1 MADPSPP
8 VLAGRY
14 RTLDRLG
21 EGGMGVVWRA
31 RDELLNREVAIKEVR
46 LGWNLPETERAE
58 RRERTLREA
67 RAAARLSH
75 PSIVAVHDVVAQD
88 GRPWIVMDLVRG
100 CSLDRLIRRDGPLPP
115 ARVAAIGLAVLGAL
129 SLAHSRGI
137 MHRDVKPANI
147 MLAEDGGVL
156 LTDFGIA
163 TLEGDAPLTSPDAL
177 VGSPGYIA
185 PERLH
190 GTDDGPA
197 ADLWSL
203 GATLYAAVEGKNPF
217 QRDVPIATL
226 GAVLTQPAP
235 FPSLAG
241 DLAPVLLA
249 MLAKD
254 PRRRPGEAV
263 LRTALRRIARGAPPG
278 PLSSREPPRTPP
290 GSAPPDAPRNGPRG
304 GPRNAPPSGRGR
316 TGWVVGAGLAT
327 VAAGVAVAVLP
338 TTGGSGTPPAS
349 PSPAVSASTSAYG
362 RFADAPDPCTLLTRA
377 QVRAAG
383 PTGAP
388 TADVARKDAE
398 AYCGWSDSPGGRG
411 LRVALGRHAPT
422 PGRSGPDTAHR
433 FFTAERVKIKAD
445 AGTGLIGT
453 VGPLR
458 DGDRVGAEAFTYDV
472 VVLGRIHVVIRF
484 RISNLLIEV
493 SLSEKGERAT
503 PDLRRQALRSAR
515 LIVEELNRRD

>member
-1 MADPSPP
+1 
-8 VLAGRY
+8 
-14 RTLDRLG
+14 
-21 EGGMGVVWRA
+21 MGVVWRA
-31 RDELLNREVAIKEVR
+31 RDELLHREVAIKEVR
-46 LGWNLPETERAE
+46 LGWNLPEAERAE

-100 CSLDRLIRRDGPLPP
+100 RSLDRLIRRDGPLPP
-115 ARVAAIGLAVLGAL
+115 PRVAAIGLAVLDAL

-235 FPSLAG
+235 FPSRAG

-254 PRRRPGEAV
+254 PRQRPGEAT
-263 LRTALRRIARGAPPG
+263 LRTALHRIAQGAPPG
-278 PLSSREPPRTPP
+278 PLSPQEPPRIPP
-290 GSAPPDAPRNGPRG
+290 RSAPQG

-316 TGWVVGAGLAT
+316 TGWVVGAGLAA
-327 VAAGVAVAVLP
+327 VAAGVTVAVLS
-338 TTGGSGTPPAS
+338 TTGGSETPPAS
-349 PSPAVSASTSAYG
+349 SSPAVSTSASASG

-377 QVRAAG
+377 QVRATG
-383 PTGAP
+383 PTSAP

-398 AYCGWSDSPGGRG
+398 AYCSWSDSPGGRG
-411 LRVALGRHAPT
+411 LRVALGPHAPT

-472 VVLGRIHVVIRF
+472 IVLGRIHVVIRF

-493 SLSEKGERAT
+493 SLSEKGGRAT

-515 LIVEELNRRD
+515 LIAEELNRRD